1 MRASRNFQLCSI
13 ILLFLSTFT
22 AAFPWQRWL
31 PELDSLIVRQES
43 SSSKSPKASQTPS
56 PSPGNTNSDSG
67 SSSAASTGKGT
78 TTGSAK
84 QTGSKTNSK
93 STGKSTSAK
102 TTAKHTTAFD
112 PRLPAGGVAMIT
124 PAVISGPQYFKI
136 GDFVTFKWNYTSLLA
151 TPTAI
156 NVMATCTANQQ
167 LYTLAANQT
176 IGNSTGGVTW
186 DTGAYQSTALSDPLL
201 TETYT
206 LVIYDAESSIS
217 AQAQAG
223 YLAVYDQYTF
233 GMYVPQ
239 AYTPLG
245 EFKCATCSGALSDME
260 RRALGMVL
268 GMCVLTVLSF
278 TWFVGGLGV
287 IW

>member
-1 MRASRNFQLCSI
+1 M
-13 ILLFLSTFT
+13 
-22 AAFPWQRWL
+22 
-31 PELDSLIVRQES
+31 
-43 SSSKSPKASQTPS
+43 SSKSEVSTVTTTSKGSQ
-56 PSPGNTNSDSG
+56 
-67 SSSAASTGKGT
+67 
-78 TTGSAK
+78 TTGSVT
-84 QTGSKTNSK
+84 QTGSGNN
-93 STGKSTSAK
+93 STSS
-102 TTAKHTTAFD
+102 TVHHSTAFD
-112 PRLPAGGVAMIT
+112 PRLPAGGIAMIT

-136 GDFVTFKWNYTSLLA
+136 GDYVTFAWNYTSLLE

-156 NVMATCTANQQ
+156 NIMATCTANQQ

-176 IGNSTGGVTW
+176 VGNATGAVTW

-206 LVIYDAESSIS
+206 LIIYDAQSSIS
-217 AQAQAG
+217 ATAQAG

-233 GMYVPQ
+233 GMYTPQ
-239 AYTPLG
+239 PYTPLN

-268 GMCVLTVLSF
+268 GMSVITVLSF

>member
-1 MRASRNFQLCSI
+1 MLTN
-13 ILLFLSTFT
+13 LSET
-22 AAFPWQRWL
+22 
-31 PELDSLIVRQES
+31 
-43 SSSKSPKASQTPS
+43 PKASQTAS
-56 PSPGNTNSDSG
+56 PSNTGD
-67 SSSAASTGKGT
+67 ATVTPTGKLTGS
-78 TTGSAK
+78 TGSAK
-84 QTGSKTNSK
+84 QTGSTTGSK
-93 STGKSTSAK
+93 GTGKSTAAT
-102 TTAKHTTAFD
+102 TTAKHSSTQFD
-112 PRLPAGGVAMIT
+112 ARLPAGGISMIS
-124 PAVISGPQYFKI
+124 PAVISGAQYYKI
-136 GDFVTFKWNYTSLLA
+136 GDFVTFAWNYTSLLA
-151 TPTAI
+151 SPTAV

-176 IGNSTGGVTW
+176 LGNATGAVTW

-206 LVIYDAESSIS
+206 LIIYDADSSIS
-217 AQAQAG
+217 ATAQAG

-233 GMYVPQ
+233 GMYTPQ

-268 GMCVLTVLSF
+268 GMSVITVLSF